1 MLFPPDQIRAAL
13 ARGPLTFRMI
23 AAAFGYAVVS
33 SPADGWWR
41 RLWLRGGYAN
51 AGSLEK
57 MLADMVAVGQI
68 VRMEGPPVAWALP
81 PKGDA

>member
-1 MLFPPDQIRAAL
+1 MDIDEGVGDQ
-13 ARGPLTFRMI
+13 
-23 AAAFGYAVVS
+23 
-33 SPADGWWR
+33 
-41 RLWLRGGYAN
+41 
-51 AGSLEK
+51 LER